1 MRPNSVVMLCF
12 AVTAI
17 AACNSDNVTNV
28 SRPPLAGVRLINGL
42 TEGSAV
48 DIRAVDQIEWS
59 PVANN
64 LAYRN
69 ATTYYPTEAKAR
81 HIRVFPTS
89 TDASVTSVVMHDTTI
104 TFQADSRVTLLLT
117 GSTAAGTV
125 RFVVISDDVTPPPSG
140 QIGVRAVNASTAAVD
155 GYLVPRTTT
164 AISGTPT
171 FPNVASRGTSAY
183 VNQAAVASNDT
194 AAVRVTPAGSVTVSA
209 SAQGP
214 TTPAS
219 PAGSPS
225 LAAAGVN
232 TQGTK
237 FSVYFFPAVSAIAA
251 AQGRPAVAATV
262 ASAIWLVDRNP
273 AD

>member
-17 AACNSDNVTNV
+17 TACGKDVTGV

-64 LAYRN
+64 LSYRN
-69 ATTYYPTEAKAR
+69 ATVYYPTQAGDR

-89 TDASVTSVVMHDTTI
+89 TDASVTSVIMLDVTI
-104 TFQADSRVTLLLT
+104 TVQADSRVTLLLT
-117 GSTAAGTV
+117 GSTVANTV
-125 RFVVISDDVTPPPSG
+125 RFVVISDDIAPPASG
-140 QIGVRAVNASTAAVD
+140 QIGVRAVNASTTPID
-155 GYLVPRTTT
+155 GYLVPRTTSPV
-164 AISGTPT
+164 AGTPT
-171 FPNVASRGTSAY
+171 FSNVASQGTSAY
-183 VNQAAVASNDT
+183 VNQPAVASNDT
-194 AAVRVTPAGSVTVSA
+194 TAIRVTPAGSVTVSA

-214 TTPAS
+214 ATPAS

-225 LAAAGVN
+225 LPAAGIQ

-237 FSVYFFPAVSAIAA
+237 FSVYYFPAVSAIAA
-251 AQGRPAVAATV
+251 SQGRPAVAATA

>member
-1 MRPNSVVMLCF
+1 MRLNSVVMLCF

-17 AACNSDNVTNV
+17 AACNGDDITDVN
-28 SRPPLAGVRLINGL
+28 RPPLAGVRLINGL

-64 LAYRN
+64 LSYRN
-69 ATTYYPTEAKAR
+69 ATVHFATEAGAR

-89 TDASVTSVVMHDTTI
+89 TEAAVTSVVLHDTTI
-104 TFQADSRVTLLLT
+104 TFQADTRVTLLLT
-117 GSTAAGTV
+117 GSTAANTV
-125 RFVVISDDVTPPPSG
+125 RFIVITDDITSPPSG
-140 QIGVRAVNASTAAVD
+140 QIGVRAVNASAAAID
-155 GYLVPRTTT
+155 GYVVPRTTT

-171 FPNVASRGTSAY
+171 FPNVAAIGTSAY
-183 VNQAAVASNDT
+183 VNQPAVASNDT
-194 AAVRVTPAGSVTVSA
+194 TAIRVTPAGSITVSA

-214 TTPAS
+214 ATPAP

-225 LAAAGVN
+225 LAAAGIQ

-237 FSVYFFPAVSAIAA
+237 FSVYFFPAVAAIAA
-251 AQGRPAVAATV
+251 SQGRPAVAATA